1 MAFHNSEDQLFTTNE
16 FCTYLREKKINERFE
31 DFELKYI
38 AHTPKDGN
46 GVIICEAQN
55 NSTLMRIFKIWR
67 ECFIITF
74 NFKSALINEELP
86 ASHSENGFWSRV

>member
-1 MAFHNSEDQLFTTNE
+1 MNFVLN
-16 FCTYLREKKINERFE
+16 LREKKINERFE

-38 AHTPKDGN
+38 AHTPQDGN
-46 GVIICEAQN
+46 GVIIYEAQN

-74 NFKSALINEELP
+74 NFKPALTNEELL
-86 ASHSENGFWSRV
+86 ASQSENGFWSRG